1 MNTKQL
7 ALTIKRISILG
18 VIIMLFSLLAGCSEY
33 DFSGITYF
41 SYGYTPGY
49 GPANFDTCYKL
60 ELNNGVYTATI
71 KQSEIAPED
80 ADEFVVD
87 EAFVEKLTKLLADNN
102 VQKWNGFNKS
112 DSRVCDGSSFTL
124 KIKIQ
129 NEDAV
134 EAHGYMK
141 WPKNYHEVKKEI
153 EAMFM
158 ELYTTTD

>member
-1 MNTKQL
+1 
-7 ALTIKRISILG
+7 
-18 VIIMLFSLLAGCSEY
+18 MLFSLFAGCSKY
-33 DFSGITYF
+33 DFSEITYF
-41 SYGYTPGY
+41 SYGYTTGY
-49 GPANFDTCYKL
+49 GPANSDVFYKL
-60 ELNNGVYTATI
+60 ELNDGVYTAII
-71 KQSEIAPED
+71 KQSGIALED

-87 EAFVEKLTKLLADNN
+87 EAFVENLKKLLVDNN